1 MLLDA
6 GVGTQDEIAIAKS
19 TESAQVS
26 GLGVFLRTLVGLDR
40 GTVQE
45 HFAEFIA
52 DGKTA
57 DQIEFVGMVIE
68 HLCRNGVVDPG
79 LLYESPFSDDF
90 PDGPDG
96 LFDQGSVER
105 FVTRVRMINL
115 SAMPEPSGETDAV

>member
-1 MLLDA
+1 MNW
-6 GVGTQDEIAIAKS
+6 GNV
-19 TESAQVS
+19 
-26 GLGVFLRTLVGLDR
+26 LRHDR